1 MKVLLVKNQGYKW
14 FSAKDEIFFKGYFF
28 DEQGE
33 LYRDYAAI
41 EKLLHDIMDVDSLVC
56 FLKKIDGIFSFIVKH
71 DGYYYCAVDKAR
83 SLPLFFSEQ
92 GGDAIISD
100 SAEVIRKELD
110 ISPENV
116 DKYCYLSFYAKG
128 YLDRNYTVYSQ
139 IKQLDCGEA
148 LCLAADI
155 KARIIRY
162 YNHINNVS
170 DKPYEELKDLFD
182 KTAISAF
189 ERIKRVIAGRP
200 VAISLSGGYDS
211 RAVACMLK
219 RVGVE
224 DVSCYT
230 YGKKGSF
237 EVEQSRKNAEAL
249 GYRWIYVEYSDER
262 VNCVLDDEGKKYLD
276 YYETHDCLP
285 YIQNYPAVRELV
297 EKGWFKEGT
306 VFLTG
311 LCGDMP
317 SGYYIPVKEEVNYD
331 NKYAAE
337 WLYSEI
343 YARQFPDEQFH
354 DRCVSEI
361 IEDME
366 NNHVIVHDY
375 QTFASAID
383 FVYTRTCHAHAFLN
397 MNRSHDYYG
406 YEWLIP
412 MWDASLLDR
421 WYSIPAEYRFKQKF
435 YEDWLLNDVCSSYGI
450 GTKKKTVG
458 YSIKPLKR
466 KLTYMAG
473 SIIAYVSFHL
483 GIPFKRKYDFNNWAP
498 LELNLYRH
506 LKSKKTVVW
515 HKAALYS
522 LVIQYT
528 LQNRYGVKNML
539 EAKKRIVKS

>member
-1 MKVLLVKNQGYKW
+1 MKVVLVKNQGYKW
-14 FSAKDEIFFKGYFF
+14 FNCNNESFFKGYFF
-28 DEQGE
+28 DDSGI
-33 LYRDYAAI
+33 LYRGENALDRI
-41 EKLLHDIMDVDSLVC
+41 SKEVNNPESLVD
-56 FLKKIDGIFSFIVKH
+56 FLRKIDGLFSFVVKTDSH
-71 DGYYYCAVDKAR
+71 LFCAVDKAR
-83 SLPLFFSEQ
+83 SLPLFFNDR
-92 GGDAIISD
+92 GGESIISD
-100 SAEVIRKELD
+100 SAEVIRKKLNIEQ
-110 ISPENV
+110 ENV

-128 YLDRNYTVYSQ
+128 YLDRNYTVYSE

-148 LCLAADI
+148 LCLAADN
-155 KARIIRY
+155 KAQIIRY
-162 YNHINNVS
+162 YNHINIISNKS
-170 DKPYEELKDLFD
+170 YEELKDLFD
-182 KTAISAF
+182 KTALSAF
-189 ERIKRVIAGRP
+189 ERIKKVIAGRP

-262 VNCVLDDEGKKYLD
+262 VNCVLDEEGKKYLD

-317 SGYYIPVKEEVNYD
+317 SGYYIPAKEDVKYD

-343 YARQFPDEQFH
+343 YARQFPDEVFH
-354 DRCVSEI
+354 KQCVAEI
-361 IEDME
+361 LNDMV
-366 NNHVIVHDY
+366 NNDVKVYDY
-375 QTFASAID
+375 NTFASSID
-383 FVYTRTCHAHAFLN
+383 FIYTRTCHAHAFLN

-406 YEWLIP
+406 FEWLIP
-412 MWDASLLDR
+412 MWDGDLLNL

-435 YEDWLLNDVCSSYGI
+435 YEDWLLNGVCSPYGI
-450 GTKKKTVG
+450 GTKKTTVG
-458 YSIKPLKR
+458 YSIKPIKR

-498 LELNLYRH
+498 LELNLYQH

-539 EAKKRIVKS
+539 DAKKRIVKS